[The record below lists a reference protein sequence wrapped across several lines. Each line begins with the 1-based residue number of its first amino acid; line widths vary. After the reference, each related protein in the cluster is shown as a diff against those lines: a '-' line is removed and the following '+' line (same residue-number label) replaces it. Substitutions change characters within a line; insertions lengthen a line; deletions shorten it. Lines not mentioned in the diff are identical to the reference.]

1 MKKVAIFA
9 SGNGSNFE
17 AIVRYFEN
25 KDVEFLC
32 VSDKKDAYVFERAKN
47 CGVQSVHVPFKETAD
62 FLRANKFDLVVLA
75 GYMRILSAEVL
86 RLADF
91 INIHPSLL
99 PSFKGMHG
107 IKDAYDYGVKV
118 TGVSV
123 HYVNEEV
130 DAGKI
135 IAQVPVFIEEGMS
148 LEALEEKIHHVEHKL
163 YPVVVNNLLFSQ
175 KVDYGFLTERV

>member
-17 AIVRYFEN
+17 AIVRYFKD

-32 VSDKKDAYVFERAKN
+32 VSDKKDAYVLERASKL
-47 CGVQSVHVPFKETAD
+47 GVKSVFVPFKQTFE
-62 FLRANKFDLVVLA
+62 FLQSNKFDLIVLA
-75 GYMRILSAEVL
+75 GYMRILPPDVL
-86 RLADF
+86 RSGTF

-123 HYVNEEV
+123 HYVAEEV
-130 DAGKI
+130 DAGRI
-135 IAQVPVFIEEGMS
+135 IAQIPVFVDSEMTLSE
-148 LEALEEKIHHVEHKL
+148 LEEKIHNVEHLL
-163 YPVVVNNLLFSQ
+163 YPAVINNLLFSE
-175 KVDYGFLTERV
+175 KTDYSALAERV